1 MDTQNYAERIT
12 LGQPHSVY
20 TKVVKI
26 FKERCLLR
34 VQAWMHLFNGKFLIP
49 HTIVVSQ
56 DYSVCFP
63 CVGDSGIVG
72 PMLVFKLVSLIL

>member
-1 MDTQNYAERIT
+1 
-12 LGQPHSVY
+12 
-20 TKVVKI
+20 
-26 FKERCLLR
+26 LR
-34 VQAWMHLFNGKFLIP
+34 LFNGKFLIP

-56 DYSVCFP
+56 DYSVSFP